1 MKKKIIILS
10 SSGGAGH
17 IAATQAL
24 KDYLADSYQITSK
37 DFMHVLHDIDVVKK
51 ITRGSFEAEQVFY
64 NYCLKRRWFTVLN
77 VVYQLGTWYFAAR
90 RKKIT
95 AIFKK
100 FIAESQVDL
109 VISVVP
115 LINGAL
121 ADAAKACNVPLIVV
135 PTDLDVTSFMLGMK
149 KIDYDKLVMTT
160 ALDDQAT
167 KKKIALAGLSEQQII
182 TTGFPLRKKF
192 FETQKKDELKKQ
204 YDIPLEKPVIFLMM
218 GGQGSSSII
227 TFFEQLLDVQQP
239 FHVIICIGKYE
250 ALRKKI
256 QAFNVP
262 PHISYT
268 VVGFTPHVADY
279 MAMADFAI
287 SKSGSVSVAELIYM
301 NLPMLFD
308 AKGTL
313 LRWER
318 FNHSFIKTHGFGAS
332 VTSEHEIVQ
341 LVSSWLQNEHMRG
354 DMRKRLETFD
364 KINPTLAF
372 PELVRRMIQN
382 A

>member
-24 KDYLADSYQITSK
+24 KDYLADSYDIASI
-37 DFMHVLHDIDVVKK
+37 DFMHVLYDIDVVKK

-64 NYCLKRRWFTVLN
+64 NYCLKRRWFSVLN
-77 VVYQLGTWYFAAR
+77 IVYQLGTWYFALR

-95 AIFKK
+95 TIFKRYITDSK
-100 FIAESQVDL
+100 VDL

-115 LINGAL
+115 IINGAL
-121 ADAAKACNVPLIVV
+121 ADAAQACNIPLIVV
-135 PTDLDVTSFMLGMK
+135 PTDLDATSFINGMK
-149 KIDYDKLVMTT
+149 KINYDKLKMTT
-160 ALDDQAT
+160 ALDDESIKT
-167 KKKIALAGLSEQQII
+167 TIAASGLTSYQII

-192 FETQKKDELKKQ
+192 FEPLDKYELKKQ
-204 YDIPLEKPVIFLMM
+204 HQVPANKPVIFLMM

-227 TFFEQLLDVQQP
+227 SFFEQLIMVP
-239 FHVIICIGKYE
+239 VAFHIIICIGKYD

-256 QAFNVP
+256 ETFQVP
-262 PHISYT
+262 EHITYT
-268 VVGFTPHVADY
+268 IVGFTHNIAEY

-308 AKGTL
+308 ATGTL

-318 FNHSFIKTHGFGAS
+318 FNHTFVKKHGFGAS
-332 VTSEHEIVQ
+332 ITHMNDINVLVTQ
-341 LVSSWLQNEHMRG
+341 WLQNEELRLTMRS
-354 DMRKRLETFD
+354 RLESFN
-364 KINPTLAF
+364 KVNPTTAF
-372 PELVRRMIQN
+372 PEFIRQML
-382 A
+382 

>member
-24 KDYLADSYQITSK
+24 KDYLADSYQIISK
-37 DFMHVLHDIDVVKK
+37 DFMHVLHDIDLVKK
-51 ITRGSFEAEQVFY
+51 VTRGSFEAEQVFY

-77 VVYQLGTWYFAAR
+77 IVYQLGTWYFSLR

-100 FIAESQVDL
+100 FIADSQVDL

-135 PTDLDVTSFMLGMK
+135 PTDLDVTSFMLGMRK
-149 KIDYDKLVMTT
+149 VDYDKLVMTT

-167 KKKIALAGLSEQQII
+167 KNKIALSGLSDRQII

-192 FETQKKDELKKQ
+192 FETQRKEDLKKQ
-204 YDIPLEKPVIFLMM
+204 YGIPLEKPIIFLMM

-227 TFFEQLLDVQQP
+227 TFFEQLIDVQEP
-239 FHVIICIGKYE
+239 FHLIICIGKYE

-256 QAFNVP
+256 ESFTVP
-262 PHISYT
+262 KHITYT
-268 VVGFTPHVADY
+268 IVGFTTQVADY

-287 SKSGSVSVAELIYM
+287 SKSGSVSVAELMYM

-318 FNHSFIKTHGFGAS
+318 FNHSFIKNHGFGTS
-332 VTSEHEIVQ
+332 VTNDNDIAH
-341 LVSSWLQNEHMRG
+341 LVTVWLKNESLRTA
-354 DMRKRLETFD
+354 MRKRLETFD

-372 PELVRRMIQN
+372 PDLVRRMI
-382 A
+382 

>member
-24 KDYLADSYQITSK
+24 KDYLADSYDIASI
-37 DFMHVLHDIDVVKK
+37 DFMHVLYDIDVVKK

-64 NYCLKRRWFTVLN
+64 NYCLKRRWFSVLN
-77 VVYQLGTWYFAAR
+77 IVYQLGTWYFALR

-95 AIFKK
+95 TIFKRYITDSK
-100 FIAESQVDL
+100 VDL

-115 LINGAL
+115 IINGAL
-121 ADAAKACNVPLIVV
+121 ADAAQACNIPLIVV
-135 PTDLDVTSFMLGMK
+135 PTDLDATSFINGMK
-149 KIDYDKLVMTT
+149 KINYDKLKMTT
-160 ALDDQAT
+160 ALDDESIKT
-167 KKKIALAGLSEQQII
+167 TIAASGLTSYQII

-192 FETQKKDELKKQ
+192 FEPLDKYELKKQ
-204 YDIPLEKPVIFLMM
+204 HQVPANKPVIFLMM

-227 TFFEQLLDVQQP
+227 SFFEQLIMVP
-239 FHVIICIGKYE
+239 VAFHIIICIGKYD

-256 QAFNVP
+256 ETFQVP
-262 PHISYT
+262 EHITYT
-268 VVGFTPHVADY
+268 IVGFTHNIAEY

-308 AKGTL
+308 ATGTL

-318 FNHSFIKTHGFGAS
+318 FNHTFVKKHGFGS
-332 VTSEHEIVQ
+332 SITHINDINVLVTQ
-341 LVSSWLQNEHMRG
+341 WLQNEELRLTMRS
-354 DMRKRLETFD
+354 RLESFN
-364 KINPTLAF
+364 KVNPTTAF
-372 PELVRRMIQN
+372 PEFIRQIL
-382 A
+382 